1 MDNTIKKKIGQR
13 ILDLRVEKGETQES
27 LARKSDVSLR
37 TIGNIENGN
46 FNLRIDVLEKIA
58 DALDCDIRLVK
69 RR

>member
-1 MDNTIKKKIGQR
+1 MDNTIK
-13 ILDLRVEKGETQES
+13 TQES